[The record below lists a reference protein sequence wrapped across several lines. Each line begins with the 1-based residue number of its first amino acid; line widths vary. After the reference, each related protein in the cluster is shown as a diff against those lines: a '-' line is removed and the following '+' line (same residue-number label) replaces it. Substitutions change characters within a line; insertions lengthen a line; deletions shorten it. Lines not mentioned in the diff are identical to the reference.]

1 MKSDRLSEFGVFV
14 GQTFAKVTLMKSAS
28 DQDESFVLT
37 DGLTRVSLS
46 FGAFSI
52 KMNSAVLMQ

>member
-37 DGLTRVSLS
+37 DGLTSQS
-46 FGAFSI
+46 
-52 KMNSAVLMQ
+52 VLWSVFH

>member
-1 MKSDRLSEFGVFV
+1 MSEFGVFV

-28 DQDESFVLT
+28 DQDEPFVLT
-37 DGLTRVSLS
+37 DGLIRVSLS

-52 KMNSAVLMQ
+52 KISSAVLMQ